1 MKNLVVKNIN
11 VVYFKINLINVPVL
25 NINKYLSE
33 TDFINRYEN
42 EDEYIFLGGGKFY
55 KNSNMI
61 EEGFT
66 YNKKDNVYETW
77 YTIKDTNQDTRT
89 KK

>member
-1 MKNLVVKNIN
+1 
-11 VVYFKINLINVPVL
+11 
-25 NINKYLSE
+25 
-33 TDFINRYEN
+33 
-42 EDEYIFLGGGKFY
+42 
-55 KNSNMI
+55 MI

-89 KK
+89 KKQEKEDIRSDIEKACAILDSDELDLYDSP